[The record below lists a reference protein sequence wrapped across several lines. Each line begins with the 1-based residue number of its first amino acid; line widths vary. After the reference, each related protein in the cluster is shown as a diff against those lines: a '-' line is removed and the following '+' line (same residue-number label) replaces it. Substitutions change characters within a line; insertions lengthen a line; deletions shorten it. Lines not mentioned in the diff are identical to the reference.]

1 MEALPPAG
9 IPVPGGLASNLGTG
23 RMTTGTRSGGLIE
36 VIEKVTER
44 HVGAGELIGNSN
56 GLAEVLADVQRLLGL
71 PINVLIEGE
80 SGTGKELL
88 ARSLHFDDPS
98 RKSGRFVALN
108 CAALPEQLLEAELF
122 GHRKGLF
129 TGADRDRDGLIRR
142 ADGGTLFLDEV
153 SELPLSLQPKL
164 LRVLQERAVRPLGH
178 SAELPVD
185 IRVISAANRPLRS
198 CIEAGQ
204 FRSDLLYRLAEF
216 ELCVPPLRER
226 RDDILPLARHFLAQF
241 SHQFGKR
248 GLLSLSS
255 DAAALLQSRDWA
267 ENNVR
272 ELSVALKRAVLRC
285 DGPVLQPGHLLA
297 DEPRVPVLPL
307 GSQLQKL
314 ERDHLEAALKK
325 SAGNISEAARLLGMK
340 RSTLFDRL
348 RKLGI
353 RNP

>member
-1 MEALPPAG
+1 MIA
-9 IPVPGGLASNLGTG
+9 
-23 RMTTGTRSGGLIE
+23 
-36 VIEKVTER
+36 VIEKVTET
-44 HVGAGELIGNSN
+44 HAKAGELIGNSN
-56 GLAEVLADVQRLLGL
+56 GLSGVLADARRLLGL

-88 ARSLHFDDPS
+88 ARALHFDDPA
-98 RKSGRFVALN
+98 RKGRRFVPIN

-129 TGADRDRDGLIRR
+129 TGADRDRHGLIRG
-142 ADGGTLFLDEV
+142 ADGGTLFLDEI

-185 IRVISAANRPLRS
+185 IRVICATNRPLRT
-198 CIEAGQ
+198 CMGEGQ
-204 FRSDLLYRLAEF
+204 FRADLYFRIAEF

-226 RDDILPLARHFLAQF
+226 RSDILPLSRHFLAQF
-241 SHQFGKR
+241 SRQFGKGR
-248 GLLSLSS
+248 QLLLSSE
-255 DAAALLQSRDWA
+255 AAAWLQSRDWA

-285 DGPVLQPGHLLA
+285 DGTVLKLGHLLA
-297 DEPRVPVLPL
+297 DEPRVPGIPL
-307 GSQLQKL
+307 ESQLQIL
-314 ERDHLEAALKK
+314 ERNHLEAALRKT
-325 SAGNISEAARLLGMK
+325 AGNISAAARMLGMK

-353 RNP
+353 EKP

>member
-1 MEALPPAG
+1 M
-9 IPVPGGLASNLGTG
+9 
-23 RMTTGTRSGGLIE
+23 
-36 VIEKVTER
+36 IEKVTER
-44 HVGAGELIGNSN
+44 HAGAGELIGNSN
-56 GLAEVLADVQRLLGL
+56 GLAEVLADVRRLLGL

-98 RKSGRFVALN
+98 RKSGRFVAVN

-353 RNP
+353 GTRES